1 MANDCLGLCPD
12 CSTKLNYRSKKREVK
27 KLKKLAKKPKRRS
40 KHRTSDDDSLSTP
53 TRESSEA
60 GPSGANDNLA
70 DSDDSN
76 DVAEPNQQPSESK
89 PAADSV
95 EGSWTKP
102 NSNVEEKTRE
112 DEFDEYL
119 EDLLL

>member
-1 MANDCLGLCPD
+1 M
-12 CSTKLNYRSKKREVK
+12 K
-27 KLKKLAKKPKRRS
+27 KLKKLAKKKPKRRS
-40 KHRTSDDDSLSTP
+40 KPDLDSNGALLSTGLSDDTFQ
-53 TRESSEA
+53 
-60 GPSGANDNLA
+60 A
-70 DSDDSN
+70 DSSVGNISDESN
-76 DVAEPNQQPSESK
+76 DVEDPINHPVESK
-89 PAADSV
+89 TDDPPA